1 MAETEE
7 ERKAKE
13 AEALF
18 RIHGVD
24 QRSSELTFTHP
35 ALADGA
41 PIRLRQDGS
50 DSNAFVPGTSTVIWP
65 CAYTLGDFLCDATA
79 AWRSNPD
86 AASADPSDAAREGAV
101 TDDTVV
107 VELGAGLGLAG
118 LVAAG
123 LGAKRVA
130 ITDATPLAAR
140 RNLETAGFE
149 NASVHELWWRR
160 AAWRR
165 KGVAGAES
173 SNAPGGEDAESE
185 SDVDE
190 EAPEVPT
197 AEAETAPLLGTLPGG
212 RAPHLILGSDVC
224 YSQGKQEMQMLVDT
238 MAALAEPGRTTIYV
252 VFEDRGDCCWGT
264 LNHFWTAADAAGLE
278 GDPTPVEDVLVGGK
292 RREGPGRHNDGERL
306 LLRLTKRAVNSGER

>member
-1 MAETEE
+1 MTETEE

-24 QRSSELTFTHP
+24 QRSSELTFTHRP
-35 ALADGA
+35 RRRRLY
-41 PIRLRQDGS
+41 RLRQDGS
-50 DSNAFVPGTSTVIWP
+50 DQTPRPRHRPSSGPARTPSAISR
-65 CAYTLGDFLCDATA
+65 DAIS
-79 AWRSNPD
+79 AWRSKPD
-86 AASADPSDAAREGAV
+86 AASADPFDAAREGAV
-101 TDDTVV
+101 TSDTVV

-140 RNLETAGFE
+140 RNLEAAGFE

-165 KGVAGAES
+165 KGVAGADGNSPDE
-173 SNAPGGEDAESE
+173 GDVESE

-190 EAPEVPT
+190 EAPCPP
-197 AEAETAPLLGTLPGG
+197 ETAPCSPPFPTVVRRISSSAATCVQPGKAGDADAGGHDGGVGGTGEDH
-212 RAPHLILGSDVC
+212 R
-224 YSQGKQEMQMLVDT
+224 
-238 MAALAEPGRTTIYV
+238 
-252 VFEDRGDCCWGT
+252 VFEDEDCCWGT
-264 LNHFWTAADAAGLE
+264 LNHFGPRRTRRGSRGIRRRWRTCSWEGGGRDRGGITTGAAAAATDE
-278 GDPTPVEDVLVGGK
+278 TRSTW
-292 RREGPGRHNDGERL
+292 RR
-306 LLRLTKRAVNSGER
+306 

>member
-1 MAETEE
+1 M
-7 ERKAKE
+7 AKE

-50 DSNAFVPGTSTVIWP
+50 DSDAAFVPGTSTVIWP
-65 CAYTLGDFLCDATA
+65 CAYTLGDFLCDATC
-79 AWRSNPD
+79 AWRSKPD
-86 AASADPSDAAREGAV
+86 AASADPFDAARGARHP
-101 TDDTVV
+101 DTVV

-140 RNLETAGFE
+140 RNLEAAGFE

-160 AAWRR
+160 AACATKRASR
-165 KGVAGAES
+165 APDGNSPDEGMS
-173 SNAPGGEDAESE
+173 SPSPT
-185 SDVDE
+185 SDE

-197 AEAETAPLLGTLPGG
+197 AEGGDGTLTRHPSRRPRAASHPRQRRVLQPGK
-212 RAPHLILGSDVC
+212 A
-224 YSQGKQEMQMLVDT
+224 EMQMLVDT
-238 MAALAEPGRTTIYV
+238 MAALAEPGRTTISRCV
-252 VFEDRGDCCWGT
+252 RG
-264 LNHFWTAADAAGLE
+264 
-278 GDPTPVEDVLVGGK
+278 
-292 RREGPGRHNDGERL
+292 
-306 LLRLTKRAVNSGER
+306 